1 MKIAVVHCIAEQIV
15 VGREKEQLADRE
27 VYETAA
33 VVQSALEQSGH
44 EVDRIAI
51 DPRHLDG
58 LEGYDWI
65 FNLAESTSV
74 FPFAE
79 VEVARWMENLGVPF
93 TGSSSET
100 LRICMDKAK
109 TKDRVINAGIQTPA
123 WQVIYPRER
132 IKLEL
137 PFPLFVKPVHEDGSV
152 GIFADSF
159 VRDSVELERKVREI
173 HQVYRQP
180 ALVEEYIEGR
190 DITAS
195 ILGNDGDM
203 IVLQLSET
211 VYPKEY
217 KGPKILTYE
226 AKWLPDSE
234 AYHITSIQRPP
245 ELKDGLWETIEDI
258 AMRVYRMV
266 GCQDYAQVDFRLRE
280 DTPYFLEIN
289 PNPCINP
296 NGSGFVRAGK
306 EKGYSY
312 ERLIHKIFDLS
323 TKT

>member
-1 MKIAVVHCIAEQIV
+1 VKIAVVHCIADQTV
-15 VGREKEQLADRE
+15 TGREKEQLADRE

-33 VVQSALEQSGH
+33 AVQSALERLGH
-44 EVDRIAI
+44 EVDRIPI
-51 DPRHLDG
+51 DPRRMDG
-58 LEGYDWI
+58 LDRYDWI

-79 VEVARWMENLGVPF
+79 VEIAKWMEKLGVPF

-100 LRICMDKAK
+100 LRICVDKAK
-109 TKDRVINAGIQTPA
+109 TKDKIHRAGIRTPA
-123 WQVIYPRER
+123 WRVIHPRER
-132 IKLEL
+132 IELEL
-137 PFPLFVKPVHEDGSV
+137 PFPLIVKPVHEDGSV
-152 GIFADSF
+152 GIFTDSF
-159 VRDSVELERKVREI
+159 VRNEAELEKKVREI
-173 HQVYRQP
+173 HRIYRQP

-211 VYPKEY
+211 IYPKEY

-234 AYHITSIQRPP
+234 AFHITSIQRPP

-258 AMRVYRMV
+258 AMRVFRMV
-266 GCQDYAQVDFRLRE
+266 GCQDYAQVDFRLQE

-312 ERLIHKIFDLS
+312 ERLIHKILEQS
-323 TKT
+323 MKT